1 MTLSVG
7 IFWNTATTVVTRV
20 VKASTPPALD
30 FHLKKSGESMQQM
43 ERATY
48 DACTSME
55 QVAASLGLRT
65 K

>member
-7 IFWNTATTVVTRV
+7 IFYNTATTVITRV
-20 VKASTPPALD
+20 VKADTPAALNY
-30 FHLKKSGESMQQM
+30 HAKKLGESLSQM